1 MSSLFDTLVMVSVL
15 VLGGIAITL
24 AMPDQSA
31 QSSTTS
37 GLSPLLEGVGYVFVA
52 GALYAGVKAAK
63 AALGGLT

>member
-1 MSSLFDTLVMVSVL
+1 MSSLFDALVMVCLL

-37 GLSPLLEGVGYVFVA
+37 GLDPLITGIGYTLLAATLYVA
-52 GALYAGVKAAK
+52 VKAAK
-63 AALGGLT
+63 AAVGGLS

>member
-1 MSSLFDTLVMVSVL
+1 MSSLFDTLVMVSIL

-37 GLSPLLEGVGYVFVA
+37 GLEPLITGVGYAFLA
-52 GALYAGVKAAK
+52 GTLYAGVKAAK
-63 AALGGLT
+63 AVVGGLS